1 MKIKNIENWN
11 RKEHFEFF
19 SKYDNPFLGIV
30 TEIDCSKAFKISKGN
45 KLSFFSYYLHK
56 SILAVN
62 KIEEFKYRIQDK
74 NVVTFDSIHAA
85 ATIGR
90 KDGTFGFSFIPFST
104 DFDTFNSKLLK
115 EIEEVERSSGLRLNE
130 NGKRNDVIHYSIFP
144 WRKFTGI
151 SHSRNFNTEDSVPKI
166 AFGKAFTH
174 EGRKMLPVSIDAH
187 HGLVDGLHVAQ
198 FLDEFQKSMNEE
210 YLVSA

>member
-1 MKIKNIENWN
+1 MRIKDIENWN
-11 RKEHFEFF
+11 RKEHFDFF

-30 TEIDCSKAFKISKGN
+30 TEIDCTRAYEISKKN

-74 NVVTFDSIHAA
+74 NVVIFDAIHAA

-90 KDGTFGFSFIPFST
+90 KDGTFGFSFIPYST

-115 EIEEVERSSGLRLNE
+115 EIEEVEKSSGLRLNE

-144 WRKFTGI
+144 WKKFTGI
-151 SHSRNFNTEDSVPKI
+151 MHARNYNTEDSVPKI
-166 AFGKAFTH
+166 AFGKTFTQ
-174 EGRKMLPVSIDAH
+174 EGRKILPISIDAH

-198 FLDEFQKSMNEE
+198 YLDEFQKLMDR
-210 YLVSA
+210 